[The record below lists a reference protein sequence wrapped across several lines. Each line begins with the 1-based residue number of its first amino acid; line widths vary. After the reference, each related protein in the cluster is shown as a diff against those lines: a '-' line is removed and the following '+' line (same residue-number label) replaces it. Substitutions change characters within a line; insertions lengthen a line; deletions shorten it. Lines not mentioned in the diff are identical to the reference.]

1 MAGRLAL
8 AHPSADGKCAVLST
22 KVDETAAW
30 LAKSPLSLV
39 VLDREGGEFFLRS
52 KATVFPGR
60 EIADLFGVTGGRL
73 REQIDANILNQTGAQ
88 HRRLRALVG
97 PAFSPRAA
105 DKWRPVMRGFLADLW
120 EGIGPATAA
129 EFVAAVAKPYPSLT
143 IAAVL
148 GAPARDADRLH
159 EWSGWVQRQFDIRS
173 LSSDLARIE
182 QATAESYGYV
192 EALLQRRAAEPADDL
207 ISALLAAEA
216 EGDRLSH
223 RECVN
228 LVMNVIVRRRHHAE
242 PAGTRAAAVCLPPD
256 QWALLA
262 SQPGLVPRAVSEVLR
277 FEPITPFTARLCTED
292 VEYRGLVFPAGTIVA
307 VCASRP
313 TAVVSPDSTAQDAER
328 FDIMADHADRLL
340 TFGAGPH
347 FCLGSNLARAE
358 LEEAL
363 TFLHRGCRIWPWT
376 GRRRWAAWRASTG
389 STPSRCAGASRCVPR
404 QKFQVVSG
412 IEDTVEDLG
421 YLVRRAVIRR
431 VIWDSLRFMAS
442 S

>member
-1 MAGRLAL
+1 MTSVAELELPEFDPLSPDVTGETYHQRLAEVRKQ
-8 AHPSADGKCAVLST
+8 G
-22 KVDETAAW
+22 W
-30 LAKSPLSLV
+30 LARSPLSLV
-39 VLDREGGEFFLRS
+39 VLDRDGGEFFLRS

-97 PAFSPRAA
+97 PSFSPRAA

-120 EGIGPATAA
+120 QGIGPATAT

-173 LSSDLARIE
+173 LSTDLARIE

-223 RECVN
+223 PECVN
-228 LVMNVIVRRRHHAE
+228 LVMNVIAGGIDTTQSQLAHALRLF
-242 PAGTRAAAVCLPPD
+242 ACHPD

-262 SQPGLVPRAVSEVLR
+262 SQPELVPQAVSEVLR

-292 VEYRGLVFPAGTIVA
+292 IEYRDLVFPAGTIVA
-307 VCASRP
+307 VCAERANREP
-313 TAVVSPDSTAQDAER
+313 ADQDEAGQDGAGQDAER
-328 FDIMADHADRLL
+328 FDITVDHADRLL

-363 TFLHRGCRIWPWT
+363 TFL
-376 GRRRWAAWRASTG
+376 A
-389 STPSRCAGASRCVPR
+389 PR
-404 QKFQVVSG
+404 MPGLALDGPPALGGVEG
-412 IEDTVEDLG
+412 IYGIDALP
-421 YLVRRAVIRR
+421 LS
-431 VIWDSLRFMAS
+431 WS
-442 S
+442 